1 MKFRDRLYR
10 FMQGRNGADEF
21 ARFANGAGLIS
32 LLIALVFTVLSAGLA
47 SRSDAASLVFR
58 ILYWVFYFCGMG
70 LFVYSIYRSLSRNV
84 YKRQAENTR
93 FLYRKNQFRRKWEG
107 LKQRWKDRKTYQ
119 YFKCP
124 KCRQKMRAPKN
135 KGKIRVTC
143 SKCGEKF
150 IIKT

>member
-1 MKFRDRLYR
+1 MKFRDRLMR

-21 ARFANGAGLIS
+21 ARFCNGTGFGVLMT
-32 LLIALVFTVLSAGLA
+32 ALVFTVISSGLA
-47 SRSDAASLVFR
+47 ANHPVGALVFR
-58 ILYWVFYFCGMG
+58 ILYWVFYLGGLG
-70 LFVYSIYRSLSRNV
+70 LFGYSLFRTFSRSV

-93 FLYRKNQFRRKWEG
+93 FLYQKNRLRRKWEG
-107 LKQRWKDRKTYQ
+107 WKDRWKNRKDYR
-119 YFKCP
+119 YIRCP
-124 KCRQKMRAPKN
+124 KCRQQLRVPKN